1 MTRHT
6 TFSFTLVPSAEQEQ
20 VLRRHVGAARFAFN
34 QCLRLVVS
42 ALSQTRPAA
51 QEQKSQNPATQNRV
65 PWSGFDLINAFNAW
79 KRSEAAGMSEA
90 EPGLVWRAEVCQQVF
105 EEAAVDLG
113 RALEAFSAGRKGER
127 QGKPARFPK
136 FKCKATAR
144 QAFRL
149 RNKGSGKGA
158 AIRIGEGD
166 AARTVRLPKLGSL
179 PVRESTR
186 QLRRMLMKDRAKIL
200 YATVSTRAG
209 GRWRV
214 SLNVQALPLH
224 LGRRRPRGEATSPV
238 GIDRGLRTFAVVADA
253 DGRELERIDSPR
265 PLGRLLP
272 KLRQQ
277 SRALSRKQK
286 GSRNRFRARQ
296 RLSRMHGRIGNIR
309 HDFLH
314 RHSSRLAQ
322 THGHLVLEQLSISG
336 LIRTRLA
343 RSIAD
348 SAWALFGT
356 LLAYKAAWYGAELTL
371 ADRFYPSTRRCAR
384 CGTVGEALSLS
395 ERTFR
400 CSSCGHEADRDT
412 NAAACL
418 AQYPR
423 GVTHPEGLRPAPGLT
438 SPRSTRRRKTS
449 VERRALAHAPCGA
462 CVKLSSVKQKGL
474 RSNAREGRCWQKLST
489 RCRVHNVPRQRD
501 SNVSPP
507 GV

>member
-6 TFSFTLVPSAEQEQ
+6 TFSFTLLPSREQELA
-20 VLRRHVGAARFAFN
+20 LRRHVGAARFAFN
-34 QCLRLVVS
+34 QCLRLVTNALALKQQRGASVAQDS
-42 ALSQTRPAA
+42 AAES
-51 QEQKSQNPATQNRV
+51 RV

-79 KRSEAAGMSEA
+79 KHSKEAGADA
-90 EPGLVWRAEVCQQVF
+90 AKPGLVWREEVCQQVF

-127 QGKPARFPK
+127 QGKPPKFPK
-136 FKCKATAR
+136 FKRKATAR

-149 RNKGSGKGA
+149 RNKGSGKAASIRMGA
-158 AIRIGEGD
+158 D
-166 AARTVRLPKLGSL
+166 TDARTVRLPKLGSL
-179 PVRESTR
+179 CVRESTR
-186 QLRRMLMKDRAKIL
+186 RLRRMLRKDRAKIL
-200 YATVSTRAG
+200 FATVSTREG

-224 LGRRRPRGEATSPV
+224 LERRPRRSEVTSAV
-238 GIDRGLRTFAVVADA
+238 GIDRGLRTFAVLADA
-253 DGRELERIDSPR
+253 GGRELERIDSAR

-272 KLRQQ
+272 KLRRQ
-277 SRALSRKQK
+277 SRALSRKLK
-286 GSRNRFRARQ
+286 GSRNRYRERR
-296 RLSRMHGRIGNIR
+296 RLSRLHARIGNIR

-322 THGHLVLEQLSISG
+322 THSHLVIEQLSISG

-356 LLAYKAAWYGAELTL
+356 LLAYKANWYGAELTL

-384 CGTVGEALSLS
+384 CSTVGDALSLS
-395 ERTFR
+395 ERIFR

-423 GVTHPEGLRPAPGLT
+423 VAT
-438 SPRSTRRRKTS
+438 SGAWPHVAAKHAETQNVCGEESAGASSVWSVRETVLYEAERTS
-449 VERRALAHAPCGA
+449 VRRPRRAVL
-462 CVKLSSVKQKGL
+462 
-474 RSNAREGRCWQKLST
+474 
-489 RCRVHNVPRQRD
+489 NVTV
-501 SNVSPP
+501 NTL
-507 GV
+507 

>member
-6 TFSFTLVPSAEQEQ
+6 TFSFTLLPSREQEQ
-20 VLRRHVGAARFAFN
+20 ALRRHVGAARFAFN
-34 QCLRLVVS
+34 QCLRLVTHALAQKQQLNEIS
-42 ALSQTRPAA
+42 AQDSASKA
-51 QEQKSQNPATQNRV
+51 RV

-79 KRSEAAGMSEA
+79 KRSPDAGTDEAG
-90 EPGLVWRAEVCQQVF
+90 PGLVWRSEVCQQVF

-127 QGKPARFPK
+127 PGQPPRFPK

-149 RNKGSGKGA
+149 RNKGSGTAA
-158 AIRIGEGD
+158 AIRVGEGEQ
-166 AARTVRLPKLGSL
+166 ARSVRLPKLGSL
-179 PVRESTR
+179 RVRESTR
-186 QLRRMLMKDRAKIL
+186 RLHRMLRKDRAKIL
-200 YATVSTRAG
+200 FATVSTREG

-224 LGRRRPRGEATSPV
+224 LERRPRRSEAASPV
-238 GIDRGLRTFAVVADA
+238 GIDRGLRTFAVLADA
-253 DGRELERIDSPR
+253 EGRELERIDSPR

-272 KLRQQ
+272 KLRRQ

-286 GSRNRFRARQ
+286 GSRNRYRERR
-296 RLSRMHGRIGNIR
+296 RLSRLHARIGNIR

-314 RHSSRLAQ
+314 RHSSRLTQ
-322 THGHLVLEQLSISG
+322 THGHLVIEQLSISG

-356 LLAYKAAWYGAELTL
+356 LLAYKANWYGAELSI

-384 CGTVGEALSLS
+384 CGTVGDALSLG
-395 ERTFR
+395 ERIFR

-418 AQYPR
+418 AEYPR
-423 GVTHPEGLRPAPGLT
+423 VAASGAWPHVAAKHAETQNVCGEESAGV
-438 SPRSTRRRKTS
+438 RSVWSVRETVLCEAERTS
-449 VERRALAHAPCGA
+449 VRRPRRAVLYE
-462 CVKLSSVKQKGL
+462 SVNTL
-474 RSNAREGRCWQKLST
+474 
-489 RCRVHNVPRQRD
+489 
-501 SNVSPP
+501 
-507 GV
+507 

>member
-6 TFSFTLVPSAEQEQ
+6 TFSFTLLPSREQEQ
-20 VLRRHVGAARFAFN
+20 ALRRHVGAARFAFN
-34 QCLRLVVS
+34 HCLRLVVKALAS
-42 ALSQTRPAA
+42 ADQA
-51 QEQKSQNPATQNRV
+51 KV

-79 KRSEAAGMSEA
+79 KRSSEA
-90 EPGLVWRAEVCQQVF
+90 GVDDSGPGLIWRAEVCQQVF

-113 RALEAFSAGRKGER
+113 RALEAFSSGRKGER
-127 QGKPARFPK
+127 AGKKPRFPK
-136 FKCKATAR
+136 FKRKATAR

-149 RNKGSGKGA
+149 RNKGAGKAA
-158 AIRIGEGD
+158 AIRVGEGEQ
-166 AARTVRLPKLGSL
+166 ARVVRLPKLGSL
-179 PVRESTR
+179 RVRECTR
-186 QLRRMLMKDRAKIL
+186 RLRRMLRKDRAKIL
-200 YATVSTRAG
+200 FATVSTREG

-224 LGRRRPRGEATSPV
+224 LERCRTTGKAPSPV
-238 GIDRGLRTFAVVADA
+238 GIDRGLSTFAVIAD
-253 DGRELERIDSPR
+253 DEGRELERIDSPR

-272 KLRQQ
+272 KLRRQ
-277 SRALSRKQK
+277 SRALSRKQA
-286 GSRNRFRARQ
+286 GSRNRFRERQ
-296 RLSRMHGRIGNIR
+296 RLSQMHGRIRNIR

-322 THGHLVLEQLSISG
+322 THSHLVIEQLSISG

-356 LLAYKAAWYGAELTL
+356 LLAYKAAWYWAELTV

-384 CGTVGEALSLS
+384 CGMVGEALSLS
-395 ERTFR
+395 ERIFR

-423 GVTHPEGLRPAPGLT
+423 VTASGAWPHVAAKHAETQNVCGEESAGARSVWSVRETVLREAE
-438 SPRSTRRRKTS
+438 RTS
-449 VERRALAHAPCGA
+449 VQRPRRAVLLET
-462 CVKLSSVKQKGL
+462 VNTL
-474 RSNAREGRCWQKLST
+474 
-489 RCRVHNVPRQRD
+489 
-501 SNVSPP
+501 
-507 GV
+507 

>member
-1 MTRHT
+1 
-6 TFSFTLVPSAEQEQ
+6 
-20 VLRRHVGAARFAFN
+20 
-34 QCLRLVVS
+34 
-42 ALSQTRPAA
+42 
-51 QEQKSQNPATQNRV
+51 
-65 PWSGFDLINAFNAW
+65 
-79 KRSEAAGMSEA
+79 
-90 EPGLVWRAEVCQQVF
+90 
-105 EEAAVDLG
+105 
-113 RALEAFSAGRKGER
+113 
-127 QGKPARFPK
+127 
-136 FKCKATAR
+136 
-144 QAFRL
+144 
-149 RNKGSGKGA
+149 
-158 AIRIGEGD
+158 
-166 AARTVRLPKLGSL
+166 
-179 PVRESTR
+179 
-186 QLRRMLMKDRAKIL
+186 
-200 YATVSTRAG
+200 
-209 GRWRV
+209 
-214 SLNVQALPLH
+214 
-224 LGRRRPRGEATSPV
+224 
-238 GIDRGLRTFAVVADA
+238 VADG

-277 SRALSRKQK
+277 SRALSRRQK

-296 RLSRMHGRIGNIR
+296 RLSQMHGRIGNIR

-423 GVTHPEGLRPAPGLT
+423 GVYSPQGPASGAWPHVAAKHAETQNVCGEESAGARPVWSVRETVLREAE
-438 SPRSTRRRKTS
+438 RTS
-449 VERRALAHAPCGA
+449 VQRPRRAVLAET
-462 CVKLSSVKQKGL
+462 VNTL
-474 RSNAREGRCWQKLST
+474 
-489 RCRVHNVPRQRD
+489 
-501 SNVSPP
+501 
-507 GV
+507 